1 MHFTAAQIMSLLGA
15 YVWPF
20 TRIGAMVSV
29 APILGTHSVPM
40 RIRLGLAIALTM
52 VIAPMVPPIRG
63 IALFSIAGVIVT
75 FQQFL
80 IGLAIGFSVRLV
92 FSAMETGGNAVA
104 NLMGLGFANVVD
116 PQNGV
121 QVPVLSQFF
130 TTLAALLF
138 LSLDGHLVLVQVMTD
153 SFRTL
158 PVGITGLSRGGVW
171 QLVSWAGWIF
181 TGGVLIALPAIAAL
195 LIVNVSFGVMTR
207 AAPQLNIFAV
217 GFPITLILGFVV
229 LTATLPTIAPKFTDL
244 VSRSFDLTRFL
255 VRPGG

>member
-1 MHFTAAQIMSLLGA
+1 
-15 YVWPF
+15 
-20 TRIGAMVSV
+20 
-29 APILGTHSVPM
+29 
-40 RIRLGLAIALTM
+40 
-52 VIAPMVPPIRG
+52 
-63 IALFSIAGVIVT
+63 
-75 FQQFL
+75 
-80 IGLAIGFSVRLV
+80 
-92 FSAMETGGNAVA
+92 
-104 NLMGLGFANVVD
+104 
-116 PQNGV
+116 
-121 QVPVLSQFF
+121 
-130 TTLAALLF
+130 LAALLF